1 MICTFFGHRECY
13 GLNEKTL
20 ERAIDELI
28 RKGVD
33 TFYVG
38 HQGNFDSMV
47 LGCLKKLKEIYSNIS
62 LTVVLAYMP
71 THKYDLYN
79 GYSIYPEGLEIGLPK
94 FSIERRNK
102 WMIDRSD
109 YCLCYVDHTRGGAYK
124 FVKIAKN
131 KGVEIINLGSVEV

>member
-62 LTVVLAYMP
+62 FTVVLAYMP